1 MDEEIWAVGDREEL
15 DASRGGKGCES
26 FCWSP
31 TQALGLCW
39 HLVAGSSHCRI
50 RTQSLE
56 KGVCKL
62 EARGRGDLAGGARET
77 GFLLSPWIPLLFVW
91 AQGGRVTRLQ
101 VDQVVPTREPC
112 FSELKCG
119 GW

>member
-56 KGVCKL
+56 NGVSWR
-62 EARGRGDLAGGARET
+62 RGGEG
-77 GFLLSPWIPLLFVW
+77 V
-91 AQGGRVTRLQ
+91 LQ
-101 VDQVVPTREPC
+101 VGQEKRVSCSPRGSHSSLSGRREA
-112 FSELKCG
+112 E
-119 GW
+119 